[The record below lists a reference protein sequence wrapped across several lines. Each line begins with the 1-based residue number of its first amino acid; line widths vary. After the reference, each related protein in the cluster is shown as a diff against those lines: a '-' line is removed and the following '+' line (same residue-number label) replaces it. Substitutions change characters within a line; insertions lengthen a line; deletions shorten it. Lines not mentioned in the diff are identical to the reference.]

1 MRKNRAWHENILCF
15 IFTNQK
21 LCVLLQN
28 KNANRI
34 KKAMYLKREDYL
46 KLIRPYYDV
55 DLIKVITG
63 VRRCGKSVLMETIKD
78 ELLENGISGSHIVSI
93 NLEDIDYAFISDA
106 KDMHHEI
113 ESRIADSGK
122 YYIFIDEIQH
132 LSGFEKLLA
141 SIRTKFNCSVFVT
154 GSDSTMLSGEL
165 ATLLTGRTIEFEIFP
180 FSFKEAVDFLSLNN
194 FACNPDEFIAD
205 YIKWGGFPLRFSFR
219 DEASIMRFLGNLY
232 SNIVDRDIV
241 KKSSKMDR
249 KMFKDISLYIM
260 SNAGKEFSAESIASF
275 YFSKNKKIVSTRTIY
290 NYLDKLRKAYLLHS
304 CKKYNIVGKNALDTN
319 NKFYATDT
327 GLRTLNT
334 NTINYEDTF
343 FLENIIHN
351 ELLIQG
357 YTVFTGKTHKGEI
370 DFVAVKNG
378 RKCFIQVA
386 YLLASESTIK
396 REFGAFDKIT
406 DASPKYVLSLDRIDM
421 GHNGIEHL
429 NIVDFLLHKVD
440 LHLTA

>member
-1 MRKNRAWHENILCF
+1 
-15 IFTNQK
+15 
-21 LCVLLQN
+21 
-28 KNANRI
+28 
-34 KKAMYLKREDYL
+34 MYLKREDYL

-319 NKFYATDT
+319 DKFYATDT